1 MSIAKRRIG
10 LVCSVVSKQMS
21 VKHAYCTLGVLL
33 LASCSSAPDSV
44 NREDESPPAN
54 VSSPDPAAAQ
64 PSAVGT
70 QAVRDPVPLIFNERS
85 DHPLPLALQMG
96 TLGIEGTCL
105 VFKSGE
111 RRSTPVWP
119 AGTRWAGTAER
130 PRIRL
135 PNGTEFE
142 LGATVNLPGGLFGRP
157 GATDLRL
164 SAAPGQGCPKDLYA
178 INGT

>member
-1 MSIAKRRIG
+1 MLRVKRRTRPACGAGFGPI
-10 LVCSVVSKQMS
+10 SVNY
-21 VKHAYCTLGVLL
+21 AYSALGVLL
-33 LASCSSAPDSV
+33 LASCSSAPDSG
-44 NREDESPPAN
+44 NREDASPPTN
-54 VSSPDPAAAQ
+54 VNLPASDSGQPASGVGSS
-64 PSAVGT
+64 
-70 QAVRDPVPLIFNERS
+70 VPLILNERI

-105 VFKSGE
+105 VFTAGE

-119 AGTRWAGTAER
+119 QGTKWAGTAER

-135 PNGTEFE
+135 PDGTEFQ
-142 LGATVNLPGGLFGRP
+142 LGATVNLPGGPFGRP

-164 SAAPGQGCPKDLYA
+164 NAGPGQGCPQDLYA